1 MTKRIKICAIS
12 LLATWSALNSDEQ
25 HSAIAAS
32 SGTLH
37 IPLSGF
43 ESDRGKVVVKLFVA
57 GDEVPKGRGTRE
69 ISAKIVG
76 KKARVDFEK
85 LPHGT
90 YAIFAFHDEN
100 ENGTVDHNLIGIPKE
115 SLGFSNGFRVTLISG
130 IPDFDDLKFRF
141 DDAHTTE
148 VIHLR

>member
-1 MTKRIKICAIS
+1 MKRIQICVIS
-12 LLATWSALNSDEQ
+12 FLATWSALT
-25 HSAIAAS
+25 SAGQNRAAAAS

-57 GDEVPKGRGTRE
+57 GGDVPKGRGTRE

-115 SLGFSNGFRVTLISG
+115 DLGFSNGFRVTLFSG
-130 IPDFDDLKFRF
+130 IPDFEDLKFRF
-141 DDAHTTE
+141 ADTHTAE
-148 VIHLR
+148 AIQMR